1 MASWGAFLI
10 TFLIGV
16 ATGAAGNYFASKYTD
31 RRRDSEK
38 AKKAIDSFK
47 RIKNQMPELIAE
59 MKTDFTKS
67 ENSTIREFVILP
79 YDRVISNDQQPRF
92 YYCEHQ
98 HENLR
103 GKISILENHGYVRDV
118 TVSNTPIYRITEDFW
133 NLILDS

>member
-1 MASWGAFLI
+1 MQELQNHEKMMEGI
-10 TFLIGV
+10 
-16 ATGAAGNYFASKYTD
+16 KD
-31 RRRDSEK
+31 RD
-38 AKKAIDSFK
+38 
-47 RIKNQMPELIAE
+47 QLIAE

-92 YYCEHQ
+92 YYFEHQ